1 MAVDTTQL
9 TDYTAAQLRLM
20 LKHAW
25 ASLAMG
31 GAELRTPDGRL
42 IRRAT
47 KDDLVALGEYIEALD
62 EVDAADD
69 LGGMVLVRY
78 GERI

>member
-9 TDYTAAQLRLM
+9 TDYTATQLRLM

-47 KDDLVALGEYIEALD
+47 RDDLVALGEYIEALEATD
-62 EVDAADD
+62 ADD
-69 LGGMVLVRY
+69 LTGGMVLVQY
-78 GERI
+78 GERV

>member
-47 KDDLVALGEYIEALD
+47 KDDLVALGEYIEVL
-62 EVDAADD
+62 EETETTDD
-69 LGGMVLVRY
+69 GGGMVLVRY
-78 GERI
+78 GERV